1 MKQIHELYND
11 DKPREKILKKGPS
24 ALKNRELIALILGSG
39 QKNFPL
45 MTISRSVETILEKE
59 GASAADIERLKSV
72 PGIGTAKAAQIAAS
86 FELGRRFLV
95 EPDKFKITGP
105 KDIHFLLNE
114 YCLKQQEHFL
124 SITLDGANNVLNTR
138 VVFIGTLNRSIVHPR
153 EVFAPAFTDRA
164 AAIII
169 AHNHPSGNTEPS
181 FEDIAMTQKLVE
193 AGNILGIE
201 ILDHIILTKKSYYSF
216 KTNGKL

>member
-1 MKQIHELYND
+1 MKQINELYND
-11 DKPREKILKKGPS
+11 DKPREKITKKGPS
-24 ALKNRELIALILGSG
+24 SLKNRELIALILGSG

-45 MTISRSVETILEKE
+45 MTISKTIESLLEKE
-59 GASAADIERLKSV
+59 GVASVDIEKLCSI
-72 PGIGTAKAAQIAAS
+72 PGIGVAKAAQITAA
-86 FELGRRFLV
+86 FELGKRFFL

-105 KDIHFLLNE
+105 RDVHSLLSE
-114 YCLKQQEHFL
+114 YGAKQQEHFI
-124 SITLDGANNVLNTR
+124 SITVDGANNVLQKR
-138 VVFIGTLNRSIVHPR
+138 IVFIGTLNRSIVHPR

-169 AHNHPSGNTEPS
+169 AHNHPSGNIEPS

-201 ILDHIILTKKSYYSF
+201 ILDHIIITKKNYYSF